1 MAKGIWIAVYEK
13 IESMETLKKYN
24 WIISLLCSFIWLI
37 QYIRVEQ
44 SYCYLGGVATFA
56 LMSYSQQPSNKGK

>member
-1 MAKGIWIAVYEK
+1 M
-13 IESMETLKKYN
+13 METLKKFN

-44 SYCYLGGVATFA
+44 SYWYLAGVVTFA
-56 LMSYSQQPSNKGK
+56 LMSYSQHPSNKGK